1 MPPVVLLLLL
11 VALLQPLEVLA
22 LERCAS
28 YTQGV
33 RRAHYAQF
41 GVDFPWWYGVGQ
53 LQKESGCRNILS
65 RDGVGS
71 EGLAQITWRWHRDRL
86 QSAGIPEIRTTTNQ
100 LRAQALLMR
109 DAWRQAPGRLW
120 VAYQIYNGGGLVL
133 QEIRRAGAVDH
144 GLAQAQCRRKNIVF
158 DNGQVINA
166 CKINYSYPVRIAGY
180 AAAWRTGPDSERFPL
195 W

>member
-1 MPPVVLLLLL
+1 MPPVVLLLLA
-11 VALLQPLEVLA
+11 ALLLPAPGWA
-22 LERCAS
+22 LERCNGYA
-28 YTQGV
+28 QEV

-41 GVDFPWWYGVGQ
+41 GLDYPWWYGVAQ

-71 EGLAQITWRWHRDRL
+71 EGLAQITWRWHKERL
-86 QSAGIPEIRTTTNQ
+86 GRAGITEIRTTGNQ

-144 GLAQAQCRRKNIVF
+144 GLARSECRRRNITF

-166 CKINYSYPVRIAGY
+166 CAINYGYSVKLASYADTYR
-180 AAAWRTGPDSERFPL
+180 RGPDAERYPF